1 MRRPSWGSGAID
13 PVDSCRRT
21 GASYGTAVTCGG
33 APAAVRPEVLGK
45 ALDLPS
51 QVLRAVVVLEKA
63 PEGGPKQAE
72 VDVQPTRSGRHCR
85 FSVSAAVGTL
95 INWTAPGANPCQQGS
110 RRTPVAQ
117 TGEPLNKLRRRDVE
131 RVDYESVVV
140 QDLLNFHSR
149 GELNISPWYQRRSV
163 WKVTQKAYLINTI
176 HERKPVPSVYIRHT
190 IDLENEKSIKE
201 VVDGQQ
207 RIRCLIEYRDDIFAA
222 SHPAH
227 RNPVRFSTLEPAQK
241 RQFLLT
247 SISVGYLVGAED
259 RDVIEIFARIN
270 SVAKTLNP
278 QEKRNAQY
286 SGAFKQFCLNE
297 SIDRLP
303 IWRTYGIFTDNDI
316 SRMIE
321 VQFVSD
327 LVVNLLGG
335 LQDFSAKT
343 IDSYYERYDEQFPN
357 EDELKLRLERLFSV
371 IVDIPVDLL
380 KGTVFARPQVL
391 FSLLLVIDDLRTVP
405 HDRIKACIT
414 DLDAKIEA
422 VRSGDFP
429 DAVRTDVYEAFTTGN
444 MHRIRFRRKRAE
456 VIRDYLS

>member
-1 MRRPSWGSGAID
+1 M
-13 PVDSCRRT
+13 
-21 GASYGTAVTCGG
+21 
-33 APAAVRPEVLGK
+33 
-45 ALDLPS
+45 
-51 QVLRAVVVLEKA
+51 
-63 PEGGPKQAE
+63 
-72 VDVQPTRSGRHCR
+72 
-85 FSVSAAVGTL
+85 
-95 INWTAPGANPCQQGS
+95 
-110 RRTPVAQ
+110 
-117 TGEPLNKLRRRDVE
+117 E

-140 QDLLNFHSR
+140 QDLLNFNSR
-149 GELNISPWYQRRSV
+149 GELNINPWYQRRSV

-207 RIRCLIEYRDDIFAA
+207 RLRCLIEYRDDAFAA

-227 RNPVRFSTLEPAQK
+227 RRPVRFSGLEPTQK

-270 SVAKTLNP
+270 SVSKTLNP

-316 SRMIE
+316 SRMVE

-335 LQDFSAKT
+335 LQDFSAST
-343 IDSYYERYDEQFPN
+343 LDSYYERYDDEFTN
-357 EDELKLRLERLFSV
+357 EDELKLRLERLFAV
-371 IVDIPVDLL
+371 IVEIPIDLL
-380 KGTVFARPQVL
+380 KGTIFARPQVL
-391 FSLLLVIDDLRTVP
+391 FSLLLVLDDLRSVP
-405 HDRIKACIT
+405 HDKVKECIT
-414 DLDAKIEA
+414 DLDAKVGA
-422 VRSGDFP
+422 VRSGEVP
-429 DAVRTDVYEAFTTGN
+429 DAVRTDVYEAFSSGN
-444 MHRIRFRRKRAE
+444 MHRIRFRQKRDDI
-456 VIRDYLS
+456 IRGYLS